1 MNKSR
6 LVIPV
11 MLMLLSLSC
20 SAANLFL
27 EAESFTDKGGWVL
40 DSQFSLQM
48 GSPYLLAHGLG
59 EPVQNAKT
67 TVHFPEKGKYNVW
80 VRTKNWAP
88 GKWKAPGI
96 FKIIINGKEIPKELG
111 TEKNWT
117 WQYVENVSINKLEST
132 IELKDLTGFDGRC
145 DAIYFSTEKDTPP
158 NDNQQLAIWR
168 NKKLNTDKQLI
179 EEKQF
184 DLIIVGGGI
193 AGCGAAIAAAEE
205 GLNVALIHDRP
216 ILGGNASSEVRVH
229 TLGITWKYD
238 RILSKLNTG
247 HWENGSDNAKVDE
260 TKRMN
265 NMMSYKNIHL
275 FLQYQ
280 AFNCDAIR
288 DSIRWVDAREITTKK
303 TVRFRAPLFADCTGD
318 GWIGYWAGAQ
328 YMYGREP
335 GTTFNENYA
344 SYKDRI
350 STHFAMKD
358 TVNDPRKTVVAE
370 NKDAR
375 VMGATLL
382 WSTKDSDTAC
392 KFPEVPWAVAVAK
405 DYASLAGEWQ
415 WEYSSD
421 SLNQI
426 DNAEEVRDQI
436 LRAIYG
442 SFSNAKKDSK
452 NTYKKLE
459 RVSYVSGKR
468 ESRRLIGDYVF
479 TVNDAALG
487 TKFEDAVVREIRPVD
502 IHSQQS
508 EINPELPE
516 FLSNAM
522 YLKTKEYFVPYRCLY
537 SKNIR
542 NLFMAGRNFSCSH
555 LGLGGPR
562 VMNTTGQM
570 GCAVG
575 YAASL
580 CIKNSASPR
589 DVYANHLSQLLK
601 LIEDSNGKQKEQ

>member
-1 MNKSR
+1 MRKQALY
-6 LVIPV
+6 LVLI
-11 MLMLLSLSC
+11 LTLSTNFCHASE
-20 SAANLFL
+20 LFL
-27 EAESFTDKGGWVL
+27 ETESFKDKGGWVL

-67 TVHFPEKGKYNVW
+67 TVLFPEKGMYHVW

-88 GKWKAPGI
+88 GKWKAPGV

-111 TEKNWT
+111 TEKNWM
-117 WQYVENVSINKLEST
+117 WQYAGKVSVKILEST

-145 DAIYFSTEKDTPP
+145 DAIYFSTEKDAPP
-158 NDNQQLAIWR
+158 NDYQQLATWR
-168 NKKLNTDKQLI
+168 NNKLNTDKQLI

-184 DLIIVGGGI
+184 DLVIVGGGI
-193 AGCGAAIAAAEE
+193 AGCAAAIAAAEQ

-216 ILGGNASSEVRVH
+216 VLGGNASSEVRVH
-229 TLGITWKYD
+229 TLGITWKYE
-238 RILSKLNTG
+238 RILSKLNTQ
-247 HWENGSDNAKVDE
+247 HWENGSEDAKADE
-260 TKRMN
+260 LKRMN

-280 AFNCDAIR
+280 AFNCNAIR
-288 DSIRWVDAREITTKK
+288 DSICWVNAREFTTKK
-303 TVRFRAPLFADCTGD
+303 IVRFRAPLFADCTGD

-328 YMYGREP
+328 FMYGREA

-344 SYKDRI
+344 ELKNRI
-350 STHFAMKD
+350 SSHFAIKD
-358 TVNDPRKTVVAE
+358 TVNDSHKTIIAE
-370 NKDAR
+370 SKDAK

-382 WSTKDSDTAC
+382 WSTKDSDRPC
-392 KFPEVPWAVAVAK
+392 KFPSVPWAEAVAK
-405 DYASLAGEWQ
+405 NYESLAGEWQ
-415 WEYSSD
+415 WEYSND

-426 DNAEEVRDQI
+426 DNAEEVRDQM
-436 LRAIYG
+436 LMAIYG

-452 NTYKKLE
+452 NAYKKLE

-468 ESRRLIGDYVF
+468 ESRRLIGDYIF
-479 TVNDAALG
+479 TINDAASG
-487 TKFEDAVVREIRPVD
+487 TKFEDAVVKEIRAVD

-508 EINPELPE
+508 EINPGLPG
-516 FLSNAM
+516 FLSNAF
-522 YLKTKEYFVPYRCLY
+522 YLKTNGYYIPYRCLY
-537 SKNIR
+537 SKNIS

-580 CIKNSASPR
+580 CVKNSVSPR
-589 DVYANHLSQLLK
+589 DVYAKHLPQLLQ
-601 LIEDSNGKQKEQ
+601 LIEDSNGK

>member
-1 MNKSR
+1 MKKLKINF
-6 LVIPV
+6 LAI
-11 MLMLLSLSC
+11 LMLLSVSG

-27 EAESFTDKGGWVL
+27 EAESFKDKGGWVL
-40 DSQFSLQM
+40 DGQFSLQM

-67 TVHFPEKGKYNVW
+67 TVNFLEKGTYHVW

-96 FKIIINGKEIPKELG
+96 FKIIINGKEMPQELG
-111 TEKNWT
+111 TEKNWS
-117 WQYVENVSINKLEST
+117 WQYVSKVSIRQLESS

-145 DAIYFSTEKDTPP
+145 DAIYFSTENETPP
-158 NDNQQLAIWR
+158 NDSQQLAIWR
-168 NKKLNTDKQLI
+168 NNKLNTDKQALD
-179 EEKQF
+179 EKQF
-184 DLIIVGGGI
+184 DLVIVGGGI
-193 AGCGAAIAAAEE
+193 AGCAAAIAAAEE

-216 ILGGNASSEVRVH
+216 ILGGNASSEIRVH
-229 TLGITWKYD
+229 TLGITWKYE
-238 RILSKLNTG
+238 RILSKINTQ
-247 HWENGSDNAKVDE
+247 HWENGSDDSKTDE
-260 TKRMN
+260 LKRVN

-280 AFNCDAIR
+280 AFNCNAIR

-318 GWIGYWAGAQ
+318 GWIGYWAGAEF
-328 YMYGREP
+328 MYGREP
-335 GTTFNENYA
+335 GSTFNENYA
-344 SYKDRI
+344 ELKDRI
-350 STHFAMKD
+350 SSHFELKD
-358 TVNDPRKTVVAE
+358 TGKDPHKAIIAE
-370 NKDAR
+370 SKDAK

-382 WSTKDSDTAC
+382 WSTSNCDKPYQ
-392 KFPEVPWAVAVAK
+392 FPAVPWAVAVAK
-405 DYASLAGEWQ
+405 DYKSLAGEWQ
-415 WEYSSD
+415 WEYSND

-426 DNAEEVRDQI
+426 DNAEEVRDQM
-436 LRAIYG
+436 LMAIYG

-468 ESRRLIGDYVF
+468 ESRRLTGDYIF
-479 TVNDAALG
+479 TVNDAASS
-487 TKFEDAVVREIRPVD
+487 TKFEDAVVREIRAVD
-502 IHSQQS
+502 IHSQQN
-508 EINPELPE
+508 EINSELPG

-522 YLKTKEYFVPYRCLY
+522 YLKTKEYYIPYRCLY
-537 SKNIR
+537 SKNIN

-580 CIKNSASPR
+580 CIKNAVAPR
-589 DVYANHLSQLLK
+589 KIYTNYLPQLLK
-601 LIEDSNGKQKEQ
+601 LIEDSNGK